1 VLVNFPPNAVAAHS
15 LKKKGLTI
23 MRHNGAGDEEC
34 NARGNHA
41 KGAGVG
47 RAYYDYT
54 EERGPSHYA
63 VEGVTQLA
71 QSHLARLI
79 PSTMILANSDDSS
92 GDDDGDGSEQND
104 GERGS
109 EQG

>member
-1 VLVNFPPNAVAAHS
+1 
-15 LKKKGLTI
+15 

-41 KGAGVG
+41 KGSGVG

-63 VEGVTQLA
+63 VDGVTQLA
-71 QSHLARLI
+71 QSHLARLT
-79 PSTMILANSDDSS
+79 PSTMILADSDDSS
-92 GDDDGDGSEQND
+92 GDDDDDGSEQND
-104 GERGS
+104 WKKEVSRDRPLFKAYPRRVLEGGYPLHWS
-109 EQG
+109 